1 MSYLEKSLTSG
12 EEIKLTINYHWFAYV
27 PVVGFF
33 CVGLICLPIGGF
45 IFLSLTG
52 FFFLVTLL
60 SYLNIRFTEQG
71 LTTKKSIV
79 KKGVISVKTE
89 ELLITKT
96 ETVEMNQ
103 SVFGRIFGYG
113 NVKLTGTGS
122 SSLTFETV
130 VDPLD
135 VKKSIEELVSSNN

>member
-27 PVVGFF
+27 SVVGFF
-33 CVGLICLPIGGF
+33 LLGF
-45 IFLSLTG
+45 IFLPFSA
-52 FFFLVTLL
+52 FFFLVSLL

-79 KKGVISVKTE
+79 KKGVISVNTE
-89 ELLITKT
+89 ELLISKT

>member
-12 EEIKLTINYHWFAYV
+12 EEIKLTINFHWFAYV
-27 PVVGFF
+27 SVVGFF
-33 CVGLICLPIGGF
+33 LLGF
-45 IFLSLTG
+45 IFLPFSA
-52 FFFLVTLL
+52 FFFLVSLL

-122 SSLTFETV
+122 SSLTFEMV
-130 VDPLD
+130 VKPLD
-135 VKKSIEELVSSNN
+135 VKKSIEELVSSNKQ

>member
-12 EEIKLTINYHWFAYV
+12 EEIKLTINFHWFAYV
-27 PVVGFF
+27 SVVGFF
-33 CVGLICLPIGGF
+33 LLGF
-45 IFLSLTG
+45 IFLPFSA
-52 FFFLVTLL
+52 FFFLVSLL

-122 SSLTFETV
+122 SSLTFEMV
-130 VDPLD
+130 VKPLD
-135 VKKSIEELVSSNN
+135 VKKSIEELVSS

>member
-27 PVVGFF
+27 SVVGFF
-33 CVGLICLPIGGF
+33 LIGF
-45 IFLSLTG
+45 IFLPIFLPFTA
-52 FFFLVTLL
+52 FFFLVSLL

-71 LTTKKSIV
+71 LTTKKSIL

-113 NVKLTGTGS
+113 NVKPTGTGS
-122 SSLTFETV
+122 SSLTFEMI
-130 VDPLD
+130 VDPLG
-135 VKKSIEELVSSNN
+135 VKKSIEELVSSNK

>member
-27 PVVGFF
+27 SVVGFF
-33 CVGLICLPIGGF
+33 LLGF
-45 IFLSLTG
+45 IFLPFSA
-52 FFFLVTLL
+52 FFFLVSLL

-122 SSLTFETV
+122 SSLTFEMV
-130 VDPLD
+130 VNPLD
-135 VKKSIEELVSSNN
+135 VKKSIEELVSSNK

>member
-27 PVVGFF
+27 SVVGFF
-33 CVGLICLPIGGF
+33 LFGF
-45 IFLSLTG
+45 IFLPFSA
-52 FFFLVTLL
+52 FFFLVSLL